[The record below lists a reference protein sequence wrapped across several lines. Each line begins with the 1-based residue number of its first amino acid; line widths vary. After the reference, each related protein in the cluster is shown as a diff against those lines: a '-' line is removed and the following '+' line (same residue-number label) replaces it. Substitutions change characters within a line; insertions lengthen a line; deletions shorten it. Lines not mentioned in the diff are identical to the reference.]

1 MSWQKDGRTNPYK
14 PPEKECERRLRNADL
29 WGEKY
34 QPPTTDWL
42 GFVFVMIIMTVVL
55 FSPVL
60 IEWLAQVLRGWF
72 S

>member
-14 PPEKECERRLRNADL
+14 PPEEDSERRLRNSDL

-34 QPPTTDWL
+34 RPPTTDWSD
-42 GFVFVMIIMTVVL
+42 FAFVMTILTL
-55 FSPVL
+55 AFFSPVL
-60 IEWLAQVLRGWF
+60 IEWLAQILRGWF